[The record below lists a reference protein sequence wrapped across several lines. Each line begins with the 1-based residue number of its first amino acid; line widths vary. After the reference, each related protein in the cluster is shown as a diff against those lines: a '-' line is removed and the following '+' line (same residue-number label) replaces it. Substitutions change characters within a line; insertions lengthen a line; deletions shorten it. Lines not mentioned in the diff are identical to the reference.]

1 MLPHLVLLDLSPFMF
16 LRLRLDP
23 VLLFVVALKHGAGD
37 FGLFCLIILR
47 MPLRRTPVCLEPVLR
62 NKLKFSGYDRS
73 VAHRFPSSLF
83 R

>member
-1 MLPHLVLLDLSPFMF
+1 MF

-47 MPLRRTPVCLEPVLR
+47 VRGSEGQPFT
-62 NKLKFSGYDRS
+62 YDLS
-73 VAHRFPSSLF
+73 
-83 R
+83 

>member
-47 MPLRRTPVCLEPVLR
+47 VRGSEGQPFT
-62 NKLKFSGYDRS
+62 YDLS
-73 VAHRFPSSLF
+73 
-83 R
+83 